1 MDVGSRSCATHRQ
14 WTFAVRNSRL
24 RRRAAANRL
33 RLDFEMRGLPASLA
47 AAAES
52 RALAGRRAPLATTR
66 LALRRRRTSIMNE
79 FDWGAEV
86 TDAWGF
92 AMLRPHKLVGGR
104 PRHRQKLRNSPPL

>member
-14 WTFAVRNSRL
+14 WTLAFRNSRL

-52 RALAGRRAPLATTR
+52 RGAALAGRRAPLATTR

-79 FDWGAEV
+79 FYWGTEV

-92 AMLRPHKLVGGR
+92 AMLRP
-104 PRHRQKLRNSPPL
+104 